1 MGLDKTMSINTNLDN
16 LLTSNDL
23 PTFCSGHSDV
33 NEESI
38 GYLIKQ
44 AQIALHR
51 TINAKMAH

>member
-1 MGLDKTMSINTNLDN
+1 MIY
-16 LLTSNDL
+16 LL
-23 PTFCSGHSDV
+23 FVVGIVFV